1 MKKYTVD
8 IFVTE
13 ERTAN
18 VEIEAE
24 NEESARS
31 QVDEM
36 IPYDDY
42 EPEDHGGDVT
52 GEIVGIKEEREMN
65 EFKVKLQRIIT
76 YEADLILV
84 SPKET
89 LSYDEAWEHIEHND
103 LDDYGGANW
112 DNIACCTPIKSV
124 EPTQGH
130 IKSYLEGDDIT
141 YGNDNLRS
149 YYKKKLM
156 VEPTIKRKRIS
167 KCAIPSNKLG
177 EILYEG
183 ELEDEA

>member
-1 MKKYTVD
+1 
-8 IFVTE
+8 
-13 ERTAN
+13 
-18 VEIEAE
+18 
-24 NEESARS
+24 
-31 QVDEM
+31 
-36 IPYDDY
+36 
-42 EPEDHGGDVT
+42 
-52 GEIVGIKEEREMN
+52 MN

-103 LDDYGGANW
+103 LDVCGMGNVGECGMGNW